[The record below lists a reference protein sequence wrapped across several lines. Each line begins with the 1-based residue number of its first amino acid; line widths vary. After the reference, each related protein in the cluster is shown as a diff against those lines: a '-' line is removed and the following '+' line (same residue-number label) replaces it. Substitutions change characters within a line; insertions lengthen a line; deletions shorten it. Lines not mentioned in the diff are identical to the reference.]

1 MKVLLPHRALGLT
14 IRSSTARRNR
24 ITVHSLLV
32 LRPVLLVLR
41 ISHTYLLLIS
51 RLVANT
57 SQATQVNLT
66 PRPRPIPPINL
77 LRHHRPDLLS
87 SGMAIAGLVRP
98 DPTQDHNTRALP
110 QSCPIGSN
118 HYLLYRLPSL
128 RLRDLPIRRLLLRL
142 HHSHQVG
149 MHSHLLAQHLRNRT
163 RREPPLLE
171 IQGKEYP
178 VARLP
183 CIINYL
189 LYRTIHR
196 TVVLAF
202 RLQLSIAGLWV

>member
-1 MKVLLPHRALGLT
+1 MIVLLPHRALGLT
-14 IRSSTARRNR
+14 IRSSMARRNR

-41 ISHTYLLLIS
+41 INHTYLLLIS
-51 RLVANT
+51 RLVAST

-66 PRPRPIPPINL
+66 QRPRPIPPTNL
-77 LRHHRPDLLS
+77 LRHHRLDLWS
-87 SGMAIAGLVRP
+87 SGMAIAVLFRP
-98 DPTQDHNTRALP
+98 DPTQDHSTRALP

-118 HYLLYRLPSL
+118 HYLLYRLPNL
-128 RLRDLPIRRLLLRL
+128 HLRDLPIRRLLLRL

-149 MHSHLLAQHLRNRT
+149 MHSHLLPQHLRNRT
-163 RREPPLLE
+163 RREPPLLG
-171 IQGKEYP
+171 IRGKEYP
-178 VARLP
+178 AARLP

-196 TVVLAF
+196 TRVLAF
-202 RLQLSIAGLWV
+202 HLQLSIADPWV